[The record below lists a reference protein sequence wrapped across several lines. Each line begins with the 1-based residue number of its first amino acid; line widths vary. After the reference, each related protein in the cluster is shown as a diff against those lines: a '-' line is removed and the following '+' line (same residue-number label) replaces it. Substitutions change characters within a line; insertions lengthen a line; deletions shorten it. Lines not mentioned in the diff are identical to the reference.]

1 MKKISF
7 LVICFLLLVVKGR
20 AQEVGAVDSIVVLGQ
35 VVNRLSGEPEPYCR
49 VSFLQGT
56 DTMVNV
62 VCDDVGEFGT
72 DPMPV
77 GSYGLSVSLRGM
89 TLHRADLVLNSN
101 AELYI
106 SVITDSF
113 QLRSLHEVEVV
124 APKHLLEESG
134 QLITSADDPRLWDF
148 TYCDWCMWSRPP
160 RVHSAS
166 HSADPN
172 APRVKESLFYV
183 LAVGKDYDK
192 IWQLVY
198 PDRVINIPNKQKS
211 AEEAPEGKKE

>member
-1 MKKISF
+1 MKTISF
-7 LVICFLLLVVKGR
+7 LVLCFFLLLVVDVR
-20 AQEVGAVDSIVVLGQ
+20 SQEVEGVDSIIVMGQ

-62 VCDDVGEFGT
+62 GCDDVGEFGT

-77 GSYGLSVSLRGM
+77 GSYGLSVSLRGI

-124 APKHLLEESG
+124 APKHLLQESG
-134 QLITSADDPRLWDF
+134 QLITTTDDPRLWDF
-148 TYCDWCMWSRPP
+148 NYRPCWSGGA
-160 RVHSAS
+160 HYGG
-166 HSADPN
+166 ADAGFLPGHFY
-172 APRVKESLFYV
+172 APAK
-183 LAVGKDYDK
+183 GMDYDK

-198 PDRVINIPNKQKS
+198 PDRVIYSPNKQKS
-211 AEEAPEGKKE
+211 AEEAPGEK